1 MVDDPEPGQA
11 AGPEADEADERG
23 TGGSTLDEVRRLPL
37 STVLVAVVA
46 AAGVAAIVAGLL
58 FSTGGDDDA
67 GGDEAATAS
76 TIELRPA
83 TDAVGEP
90 VLDDAYETFAGEQA
104 SLADYEGTPL
114 VVNFFASW
122 CVPCVNEMPDFEQ
135 VHQQLGDEVAFV
147 GLAVRESQED
157 SEGIV
162 EDTGVTYDLGR
173 DPMGDLL
180 TALGGVAMPTTVL
193 VDADGTVTSV
203 SNGELSAAE
212 LTEKIQTEL
221 LA

>member
-1 MVDDPEPGQA
+1 MVDPPEPAQA
-11 AGPEADEADERG
+11 AGAGSEPADGRG
-23 TGGSTLDEVRRLPL
+23 TGGSTLAEVRRLPL

-58 FSTGGDDDA
+58 FSTGGDEGGEEA
-67 GGDEAATAS
+67 GTAS
-76 TIELRPA
+76 TVELEPA

-90 VLDDAYETFAGEQA
+90 VLDDPYETFAGEQA

-135 VHQQLGDEVAFV
+135 VHQELGDEVAFV

-162 EDTGVTYDLGR
+162 EETGVTYDLGR

-212 LTEKIQTEL
+212 LAEKVRTEL

>member
-1 MVDDPEPGQA
+1 MVDPPEPAQP
-11 AGPEADEADERG
+11 AGSGSEPPDGHG
-23 TGGSTLDEVRRLPL
+23 TGGSTLAEVRRLPL

-58 FSTGGDDDA
+58 FSTGGDD
-67 GGDEAATAS
+67 GGGEADTAS
-76 TIELRPA
+76 TLALEPA

-90 VLDDAYETFAGEQA
+90 VLDDPYETFTGEQA

-122 CVPCVNEMPDFEQ
+122 CVPCVNEMPAFEQ
-135 VHQQLGDEVAFV
+135 VHQELGDEVAFV

-162 EDTGVTYDLGR
+162 EETGVTYDLGR

-212 LTEKIQTEL
+212 LTEKVRTEL